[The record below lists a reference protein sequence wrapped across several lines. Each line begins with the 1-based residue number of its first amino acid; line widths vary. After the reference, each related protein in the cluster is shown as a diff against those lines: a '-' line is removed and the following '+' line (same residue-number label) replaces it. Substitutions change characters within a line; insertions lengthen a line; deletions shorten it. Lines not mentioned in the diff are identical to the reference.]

1 MMKKRANHVASCYK
15 HLVSACAQSTTAGLA
30 SKTIKINKVAHLK
43 TCTQIEIFSKCSSF
57 CTMHEGKRNKA
68 SLMLPLQHK
77 HKLLLKVISFRNRY
91 LMEQSHQESSQAQ
104 TLVFGFE
111 LEWSQSWGITPTPH
125 PKFFPLTLALQNS
138 TSHLCVCVSFSSL
151 QIQLTTSCH

>member
-1 MMKKRANHVASCYK
+1 
-15 HLVSACAQSTTAGLA
+15 
-30 SKTIKINKVAHLK
+30 
-43 TCTQIEIFSKCSSF
+43 
-57 CTMHEGKRNKA
+57 MHEGKRNKA

-77 HKLLLKVISFRNRY
+77 HKLLLKVISFWNCY

-111 LEWSQSWGITPTPH
+111 LEWSQSWGITATPQ
-125 PKFFPLTLALQNS
+125 PNLFLLTLALQNS

-151 QIQLTTSCH
+151 QI